1 MRLAEL
7 EPESFLRLDLQ
18 VVGNVATDRLGNLWK
33 PNNYLCQPD
42 VGAIE
47 AEIPELDGWKGTD
60 IFSYQGFTNL
70 STSCF
75 VLTSHQGEGYY
86 NAYEKDIAVLNL
98 FFGQPTVYGGLKS
111 FESVQV
117 DVTAQLVDNFVTT
130 WQ

>member
-1 MRLAEL
+1 M
-7 EPESFLRLDLQ
+7 
-18 VVGNVATDRLGNLWK
+18 
-33 PNNYLCQPD
+33 
-42 VGAIE
+42 
-47 AEIPELDGWKGTD
+47 
-60 IFSYQGFTNL
+60 

-111 FESVQV
+111 YNSVQI
-117 DVTAQLVDNFVTT
+117 DVAAQLDANFVTI

>member
-7 EPESFLRLDLQ
+7 EPESFLRLELDI
-18 VVGNVATDRLGNLWK
+18 VGNVATECLGNLWK
-33 PNNYLCQPD
+33 PNNCLCQPD

-98 FFGQPTVYGGLKS
+98 FFGQPTVYGGFNS
-111 FESVQV
+111 YNSVQV
-117 DVTAQLVDNFVTT
+117 DVPAQLDANFVTT

>member
-7 EPESFLRLDLQ
+7 EPESFLRLELDI
-18 VVGNVATDRLGNLWK
+18 VGNVATKRLGNLWK

-60 IFSYQGFTNL
+60 IFSYQGFKNL
-70 STSCF
+70 TTSCLVF
-75 VLTSHQGEGYY
+75 TSHQGEGYY

-98 FFGQPTVYGGLKS
+98 FFGQPTVYGGLKT

-117 DVTAQLVDNFVTT
+117 DLPAQLDANFVTT